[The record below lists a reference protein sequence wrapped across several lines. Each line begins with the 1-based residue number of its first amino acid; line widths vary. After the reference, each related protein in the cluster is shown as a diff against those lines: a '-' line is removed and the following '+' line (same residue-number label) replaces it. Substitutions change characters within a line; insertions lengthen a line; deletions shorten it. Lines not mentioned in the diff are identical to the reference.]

1 MHHDLQPM
9 RSLRFVAAA
18 ALTIATLTACS
29 SSLSTVNLQGS
40 ASVATSSVLV
50 DVVGIGPNNQALK
63 LTPVPK
69 YWQGGSAQ
77 SKADAKSF
85 RFGPNS
91 PQQYTI
97 APTDPIWKHWA
108 AMGAKEVM
116 VIADLPGVFPDLP
129 GDQDARRKILPI
141 ASKTTT
147 ATITV
152 DKAGLVRS
160 TP

>member
-1 MHHDLQPM
+1 M
-9 RSLRFVAAA
+9 RTLRSVAVAALA
-18 ALTIATLTACS
+18 FTTLTACS
-29 SSLSTVNLQGS
+29 SSLSTVHLQGS
-40 ASVATSSVLV
+40 SSVATSSVLV
-50 DVVGIGPNNQALK
+50 DVVGLGPNNQGLK
-63 LTPVPK
+63 LMPVPK

-77 SKADAKSF
+77 AKADAKSF

-91 PQQYTI
+91 PQTYTI
-97 APTDPIWKHWA
+97 AASDPIWKHWA

-116 VIADLPGVFPDLP
+116 VIADLPGVFADLP

-141 ASKTTT
+141 ASKSTS

-152 DKAGLVRS
+152 DKSGLVKS